1 MSKKVLTII
10 IAAGVT
16 LLLGALVL
24 IISLIPG
31 DKGNTSSGTSSNASG
46 ITSSEENKDVNGYI
60 AVYAFDKDQ
69 LRKAEVK
76 NNYGGYTV
84 NYVKKGVY
92 SVNEIK
98 EFNINSDSIEEL
110 INCSMQIYATKT
122 IAENP
127 TDFKTYGLD
136 KPKAEVKFTYD
147 TGETVEAMIGSDSP
161 SGGAYVYVKNSNK
174 IYTVSKNWTN
184 LFEYKYTHFI
194 DLAVTNPLEVDE
206 DGNEIKVRVK
216 KISFNGYGL
225 KKPIVLVENPEYLAE
240 VDRLENASSGDNLD
254 VTVNAAQFLFESPF
268 VADSAND
275 AYAGKQ
281 YDYFGLLAEDIY
293 KPNPTASDIAACG
306 LNNPYATVEY
316 ETVKETVKINLG
328 KSFEIDGATYFYV
341 SSSQRKAI
349 FIVSADEFSFFK
361 EDMIKYI
368 SPIVVNVMIDE
379 FKTMTAEYNGQKHVF
394 EMSGE
399 NDDLVVRWNGKKMS
413 TKEFRDLYQLVMLA
427 LCEESVEPGKYTGKS
442 DLKLTYTYRGK
453 EKVDTVEYVKADT
466 RKYMIRKNGSDLAL
480 CRSKHVDALING
492 IEMFITGKDVPPGY

>member
-10 IAAGVT
+10 VAAGVT

-24 IISLIPG
+24 ILSLIPEDSG
-31 DKGNTSSGTSSNASG
+31 KTSSGNSSG
-46 ITSSEENKDVNGYI
+46 ITSSEEQKDVTGYI
-60 AVYAFDKDQ
+60 AVYAFDEDQ
-69 LRKAEVK
+69 MRKAEVK

-84 NYVKKGVY
+84 NYVKKDVY
-92 SVNEIK
+92 SV
-98 EFNINSDSIEEL
+98 DGIEEFSINEDAIENL
-110 INCSMQIYATKT
+110 LNCSMQIYATKT

-127 TDFKTYGLD
+127 EEFATYGLD
-136 KPKAEVKFTYD
+136 KPVAEVKFTYD
-147 TGETVEAMIGSDSP
+147 TGEVVEALIGSDSP
-161 SGGAYVYVKNSNK
+161 SGGAYVYVKNSDK
-174 IYTVSKNWTN
+174 IYTVSKNWTMV
-184 LFEYKYTHFI
+184 FEYKYTHFI
-194 DLAVTNPLEVDE
+194 DLAVTDPLEVDE

-216 KISFNGYGL
+216 KISFTGYGL

-240 VDRLENASSGDNLD
+240 VDRLENASSDEDLGI
-254 VTVNAAQFLFESPF
+254 TVNAAQFLFESPF
-268 VADSAND
+268 AADAAND

-293 KPNPTASDIAACG
+293 SPNPTAKDIADCG
-306 LNNPYATVEY
+306 LNNPYASIEY
-316 ETVKETVKINLG
+316 VTVKETVRINLG
-328 KSFEIDGATYFYV
+328 KSFEIDGEKFFYAN
-341 SSSQRKAI
+341 STQRKAI
-349 FIVSADEFSFFK
+349 FVVSAEDFSFFK

-379 FKTMTAEYNGQKHVF
+379 FKTMTAEYNSQKHVF

-399 NDDLVVRWNGKKMS
+399 DDELIVRWNGKKMS

-480 CRSKHVDALING
+480 CRSKYVDALING
-492 IEMFITGKDVPPGY
+492 IELFITGKDVPPGY